1 MDENTLIENFTNS
14 DYKYGFESKI
24 DVDKLPKGI
33 NESIVKLISK
43 KKKEPL

>member
-33 NESIVKLISK
+33 NESIVKLIYK